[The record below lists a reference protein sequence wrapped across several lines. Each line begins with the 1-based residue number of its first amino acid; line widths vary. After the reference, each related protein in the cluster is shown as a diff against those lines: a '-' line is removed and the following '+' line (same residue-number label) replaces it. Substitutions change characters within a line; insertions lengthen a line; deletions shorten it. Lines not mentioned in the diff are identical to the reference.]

1 MIHPLDTTDSPSY
14 AGAGYSDNNRLALF
28 HSNISKTI
36 ISRLKIA
43 TIANNPIIAAM
54 QLEPGFN
61 KKSYELSICWYFKNK
76 KGSSEI
82 NQKNPLNI
90 LFEKE

>member
-1 MIHPLDTTDSPSY
+1 VIHPLDTTDSPSY
-14 AGAGYSDNNRLALF
+14 AGTGYSDNNRFSLF

-54 QLEPGFN
+54 QLGPGFN
-61 KKSYELSICWYFKNK
+61 KKSYELSICWHFKNK

-90 LFEKE
+90 FI